1 MNDIVA
7 CILAIIVAVSVAT
20 VLFII
25 VNYLLSSRR
34 LRLQS
39 LQRLTRSFSLLI
51 KSGAKQS
58 ATKPAYV
65 KRIIRPAIVGWHN
78 LESTLHPQKIGKES
92 QHQIAEADAARP
104 TVLPLHDPASL
115 QVYENGLFQTTAA
128 TGREQEAGKVRYL
141 DLQPGKPAE
150 VRHLSPVTGD
160 ATTVVIYEQEDSWK
174 DSCPTT
180 GECSAYCS

>member
-7 CILAIIVAVSVAT
+7 RILAIIATVSAAV

-25 VNYLLSSRR
+25 VDHLLNSRR
-34 LRLQS
+34 LQR
-39 LQRLTRSFSLLI
+39 LQRLTHTFSLLI

-58 ATKPAYV
+58 AIKPAYV

-92 QHQIAEADAARP
+92 QHKIAEADAARP
-104 TVLPLHDPASL
+104 TVLPLHGPASL

-128 TGREQEAGKVRYL
+128 TGRVKEAGKVCYL
-141 DLQPGKPAE
+141 GLQPGKSAE
-150 VRHLSPVTGD
+150 VHHLSPVSGD
-160 ATTVVIYEQEDSWK
+160 ATAVVIYEQEDSWK
-174 DSCPTT
+174 DSCPAT
-180 GECSAYCS
+180 GKCSAYCS